1 MTKEELR
8 KIMTAIVAS
17 GFISDYTTGGLVE
30 RAIQIVDL
38 IEEHEENSN
47 TNGDTQPHRTDGDIH

>member
-1 MTKEELR
+1 
-8 KIMTAIVAS
+8 MTAIVAS

>member
-1 MTKEELR
+1 MTDKQFR
-8 KIMTAIVAS
+8 KLMIAIVAS

-47 TNGDTQPHRTDGDIH
+47 IND